1 MLYTEND
8 IHAICLSLFVST
20 AATLIFLVPGVAIG
34 VWLARTRSKWRA
46 AVQAVVMIPLV
57 LPPVATGLCLLHVL
71 TGFGRSLAF
80 TPTAAILASGVVAC
94 PLLIRTVRAGV
105 EAMDPRLLQVAATLG
120 ASRTRAFLTITAPV
134 CWKAIVGGAVLFWA
148 RAMGEFG
155 AVMVVA
161 GNMPGRT
168 QTISLAI
175 YSKLQS
181 TAGASIWPLVGVS
194 VTVSLLAIALSE
206 WLIRDRRAAR
216 TSHAA
221 SSPPL

>member
-1 MLYTEND
+1 MLFTDHE
-8 IHAICLSLFVST
+8 IHAIRLSLQVST
-20 AATLIFLVPGVAIG
+20 TATALFLVPAVAIG
-34 VWLARTRSKWRA
+34 VWLARTRSRWRA
-46 AVQAVVMIPLV
+46 PVQAIVMIPLV
-57 LPPVATGLCLLHVL
+57 LPPVATGLCLLHLL
-71 TGFGRSLAF
+71 TSLDRSLAF
-80 TPTAAILASGVVAC
+80 TPTAAILASGVVAS

-120 ASRTRAFLTITAPV
+120 ASRTRAFITITTPV

-181 TAGASIWPLVGVS
+181 TTGASIWPLVAVS
-194 VTVSLLAIALSE
+194 VAVSLLAIALSE
-206 WLIRDRRAAR
+206 WLIRDKRA
-216 TSHAA
+216 TQSHRPA
-221 SSPPL
+221 SSPNT